1 MGGMQGPRA
10 PDDVRVFFTTWID
23 SNNNGDW
30 DSVAQLLHPDVVLV
44 DPMTPQ
50 PARGR
55 AAGVARARAQYAPF
69 PDGRIETIG
78 SAFVS
83 LDEPE
88 LSYRW
93 RFVGT
98 HLRPVRPPGFAA
110 TGRRVAIEGTSVLR
124 FRDHLVVD
132 VRVFFDATDAA
143 RQMLAAPR
151 AGSPLE
157 RVVVLSQRL
166 RAKTRRRVGR

>member
-1 MGGMQGPRA
+1 MGGQQGSHA
-10 PDDVRVFFTTWID
+10 PDDVRAFFTSWID

-30 DSVAQLLHPDVVLV
+30 DSVAQLLHPDVVLS
-44 DPMTPQ
+44 DPMAPQ

-55 AAGVARARAQYAPF
+55 AAAVRRARAQYEPF
-69 PDGRIETIG
+69 PDGRIEMIG

-88 LSYRW
+88 LAYRW

-98 HLRPVRPPGFAA
+98 HLRPVHPPGFAA
-110 TGRRVAIEGTSVLR
+110 TGRRIGIEGTSVLR
-124 FRDHLVVD
+124 FRNHLVVD
-132 VRVFFDATDAA
+132 IRLFFDATDAA
-143 RQMLAAPR
+143 RQLLAAPR

-157 RVVVLSQRL
+157 RIVVLAQRL
-166 RAKTRRRVGR
+166 RAKTSRRVQR